1 MYIKEFNVIYT
12 EKKTDEYRLYI
23 CKKSLENQLYRIFEL
38 ADRNKIAEYIKY
50 FNSLNFKDFYGDF
63 SIDEKYYI
71 VFKHPDG
78 IIAGD
83 SDWKKLSAK
92 DIVKALVLQNPP
104 IEIAVPMLSFNNIF
118 VYEKENEIIGYI
130 GLWFLG
136 DQCQITTIATDQK
149 YQGQGYASQLM
160 EYTLLNTEHRRQSGG
175 LTPYAAENFHI
186 W

>member
-1 MYIKEFNVIYT
+1 MNIGCIYV
-12 EKKTDEYRLYI
+12 K
-23 CKKSLENQLYRIFEL
+23 NHQLYRIFEL

-92 DIVKALVLQNPP
+92 DIVKALVESSYRNC
-104 IEIAVPMLSFNNIF
+104 S
-118 VYEKENEIIGYI
+118 
-130 GLWFLG
+130 
-136 DQCQITTIATDQK
+136 TDVVFQK
-149 YQGQGYASQLM
+149 YFCL
-160 EYTLLNTEHRRQSGG
+160 
-175 LTPYAAENFHI
+175 
-186 W
+186 

>member
-83 SDWKKLSAK
+83 SDWKKYFCL
-92 DIVKALVLQNPP
+92 
-104 IEIAVPMLSFNNIF
+104 
-118 VYEKENEIIGYI
+118 
-130 GLWFLG
+130 
-136 DQCQITTIATDQK
+136 
-149 YQGQGYASQLM
+149 
-160 EYTLLNTEHRRQSGG
+160 
-175 LTPYAAENFHI
+175 
-186 W
+186 

>member
-78 IIAGD
+78 IIARR
-83 SDWKKLSAK
+83 LR
-92 DIVKALVLQNPP
+92 L
-104 IEIAVPMLSFNNIF
+104 
-118 VYEKENEIIGYI
+118 EKIIGKGYRQGI
-130 GLWFLG
+130 G
-136 DQCQITTIATDQK
+136 ITESSYRNYSTDVVFQ
-149 YQGQGYASQLM
+149 
-160 EYTLLNTEHRRQSGG
+160 
-175 LTPYAAENFHI
+175 
-186 W
+186 